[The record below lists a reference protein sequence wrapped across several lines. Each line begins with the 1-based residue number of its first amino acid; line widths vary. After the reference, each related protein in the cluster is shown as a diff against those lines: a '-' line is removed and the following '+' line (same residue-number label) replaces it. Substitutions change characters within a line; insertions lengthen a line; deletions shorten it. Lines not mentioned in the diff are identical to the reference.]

1 VAKQQLLLVD
11 GDPRS
16 VRVLEVS
23 LKNAGFNVTTA
34 YDGSDALAKLEYAT
48 PDLILSDTRLAGTDG
63 YELVRRLKA
72 RPEHA
77 SIPIVFL
84 TSQKSIEDKIRG
96 LELGVE
102 DYLIKPIFVRE
113 LITRV
118 HMLLARRTQERIAT
132 GPASRTRFAGSLEDM
147 GVVDLLQT
155 IEVSRK
161 SGVARITDGT
171 RHATVY
177 FRDGKLVDAEMGKL
191 RGEEAIYRALLW
203 SSGNFEVE
211 FKPVDNAELITTST
225 QGLLMEGMRRVDEW
239 GRLSEQLPSLDVVF
253 DVDHETLVERL
264 TEIPDELNAIL
275 RLLDGR
281 RNLMDII
288 DESPFDDLS
297 TLSVISKLYFEGLLV
312 LVEAEEQVVPSLE
325 GNDSQPAGDRNDY
338 EVVPAPRPSRPPL
351 AATSLD
357 SPARPMASAP
367 KIAEPSAES
376 LAPRVVETTVSLPP
390 PPVQPIAER
399 APSPPLVERAPAPPA
414 YAHDLP
420 SIIIQTTPEPPP
432 VVVQHTTLP
441 AGSPMS
447 APPLGTTLPAG
458 TPSPAHP
465 TTLPAGSGVTAQP
478 AALADVASAA
488 PPSVS
493 ADRAPAPADRGPA
506 PASEPPPPSHGPYA
520 RPAMK
525 TETVQQQA
533 LAEFGTPKVEAKE
546 TAAVSA
552 RATPEARAQAVGV
565 DAAVASSRAG
575 SVSMSAVSSVRHG
588 GKLIRFPGQ
597 KDSHPSEGGE
607 QAVPPARES
616 ERPPPLAAESQRAAP
631 EIHDEHDP
639 LHTEFFAAGEEG
651 RYEGGP
657 ATPPPSAPPLVHEE
671 EHELELP
678 HVVAPT
684 EEQLERRDR
693 MTKRVALL
701 VGFLVATL
709 VVGIVTQRMR
719 KDDDVPVPPPPI
731 VSEPQPKAAV
741 IPPPPPKVEQ
751 IQEAPPPPPPA
762 AIDLPSMAA
771 EPAETQAP
779 EPAHEAPPAAHV
791 ATPDPAREAPKH
803 DARAHLPSSGLEQSE
818 RAPAPSHAATPKKPR
833 AEAPAAAPPPAPSPP
848 PGGVP
853 PTASFPM

>member
-1 VAKQQLLLVD
+1 MAKQQLLLVD

-77 SIPIVFL
+77 AIPIVFL

-161 SGVARITDGT
+161 SGVARITDGK

-177 FRDGKLVDAEMGKL
+177 FRDGKLVDAELGKL

-211 FKPVDNAELITTST
+211 FKPVDNPDVIPTST

-325 GNDSQPAGDRNDY
+325 ASDSHPAGDRSASEF
-338 EVVPAPRPSRPPL
+338 EVVPAPRASRPPL
-351 AATSLD
+351 ATTALD
-357 SPARPMASAP
+357 APRAAAPVAP
-367 KIAEPSAES
+367 KAEPPPEPPAPP
-376 LAPRVVETTVSLPP
+376 PRVVEP
-390 PPVQPIAER
+390 PPV
-399 APSPPLVERAPAPPA
+399 APPRPVA
-414 YAHDLP
+414 SYDLP
-420 SIIIQTTPEPPP
+420 SIIIQTQEPTPAP
-432 VVVQHTTLP
+432 VAPQPTTLP
-441 AGSPMS
+441 AGSS
-447 APPLGTTLPAG
+447 VGLGTTLPAG
-458 TPSPAHP
+458 SHP
-465 TTLPAGSGVTAQP
+465 QVTLPTASGAGAPGGEPGQGTPP
-478 AALADVASAA
+478 AVADRPLPPGAEPVPAPGPFARQAVRSETIQQTLAD
-488 PPSVS
+488 
-493 ADRAPAPADRGPA
+493 
-506 PASEPPPPSHGPYA
+506 
-520 RPAMK
+520 
-525 TETVQQQA
+525 
-533 LAEFGTPKVEAKE
+533 FGSPKVEAKVE
-546 TAAVSA
+546 AKEATAV

-565 DAAVASSRAG
+565 ESVASTRSGAMSMA
-575 SVSMSAVSSVRHG
+575 SVSTVRHG

-597 KDSHPSEGGE
+597 KDTHSAEGAE
-607 QAVPPARES
+607 ASPQRDS
-616 ERPPPLAAESQRAAP
+616 DRPPPLSGEPHRAP
-631 EIHDEHDP
+631 GEIHDEHDP
-639 LHTEFFAAGEEG
+639 LHKEFFVAGDEG

-657 ATPPPSAPPLVHEE
+657 AVPSPSEPPLLLHEE
-671 EHELELP
+671 EHEEHR

-693 MTKRVALL
+693 MTRGVAVL
-701 VGFLVATL
+701 VGFLVASL
-709 VVGIVTQRMR
+709 IVGIVAQRMR
-719 KDDDVPVPPPPI
+719 KGDEIPAPAPPI
-731 VSEPQPKAAV
+731 VSEPVVKATAAPV
-741 IPPPPPKVEQ
+741 PPRVEEAH
-751 IQEAPPPPPPA
+751 EAPPPPPPEA
-762 AIDLPSMAA
+762 PKAIDLPTMAA
-771 EPAETQAP
+771 EPTPPPAP
-779 EPAHEAPPAAHV
+779 EQPAA
-791 ATPDPAREAPKH
+791 AAASAEPAPAREVEKPRQVAAPPEAPAPRHASK
-803 DARAHLPSSGLEQSE
+803 LPSSGLELPPAQAE
-818 RAPAPSHAATPKKPR
+818 RAPSHAAAAKRPR
-833 AEAPAAAPPPAPSPP
+833 ADTPAPATPPPASPP

>member
-1 VAKQQLLLVD
+1 MAKQQLLLVD

-77 SIPIVFL
+77 AIPVVFL

-161 SGVARITDGT
+161 SGVAHITDGK
-171 RHATVY
+171 RNAIVY
-177 FRDGKLVDAEMGKL
+177 FRDGKLVDAEIGKL

-203 SSGNFEVE
+203 SSGSFEVE
-211 FKPVDNAELITTST
+211 FKPVDNPDVIPTST

-253 DVDHETLVERL
+253 DVDHETLLERL

-325 GNDSQPAGDRNDY
+325 ASDSHPAGERGSSDF
-338 EVVPAPRPSRPPL
+338 EMVPVSRASRPPL
-351 AATSLD
+351 APGALEGSKAGSD
-357 SPARPMASAP
+357 RSPPLEILAPPPAASAP
-367 KIAEPSAES
+367 
-376 LAPRVVETTVSLPP
+376 VV
-390 PPVQPIAER
+390 A
-399 APSPPLVERAPAPPA
+399 PPLVPQ
-414 YAHDLP
+414 HLP
-420 SIIIQTTPEPPP
+420 SIIIQTAPEPPTSTA
-432 VVVQHTTLP
+432 HSTTLP
-441 AGSPMS
+441 AGSPA
-447 APPLGTTLPAG
+447 APAGAPLATGSPSLGTTLPAG
-458 TPSPAHP
+458 SPAPVTSAPSAAVPDPPSSQPSSAMTSTPAERPPSP
-465 TTLPAGSGVTAQP
+465 L
-478 AALADVASAA
+478 DAA
-488 PPSVS
+488 PP
-493 ADRAPAPADRGPA
+493 
-506 PASEPPPPSHGPYA
+506 HGPYA
-520 RPAMK
+520 R
-525 TETVQQQA
+525 QA
-533 LAEFGTPKVEAKE
+533 VRSDAIHQTLAEFGAPRVETKE
-546 TAAVSA
+546 PATAAM
-552 RATPEARAQAVGV
+552 RAAPEARAVGV
-565 DAAVASSRAG
+565 DSPVASNRSSG
-575 SVSMSAVSSVRHG
+575 AVSVASVPSVRHG

-597 KDSHPSEGGE
+597 KEPQHPPDAESKS
-607 QAVPPARES
+607 VSRDS
-616 ERPPPLAAESQRAAP
+616 ERPPPLSADADRGAGEL
-631 EIHDEHDP
+631 HDDL
-639 LHTEFFAAGEEG
+639 LHKEFFSAGDEG

-657 ATPPPSAPPLVHEE
+657 ATPVPSDPALAPE
-671 EHELELP
+671 EHEELR
-678 HVVAPT
+678 HVPEPT

-701 VGFLVATL
+701 VGFLVASL
-709 VVGIVTQRMR
+709 IVGVVAQRMR
-719 KDDDVPVPPPPI
+719 KDGEDTTPPPSATI
-731 VSEPQPKAAV
+731 VSEPAANSKNVPTAEPKRAATAAPAQPVAPASAPTAAST
-741 IPPPPPKVEQ
+741 
-751 IQEAPPPPPPA
+751 
-762 AIDLPSMAA
+762 IDLPSMAA
-771 EPAETQAP
+771 EPTIAEPAAPEPQATAAEPANEVAPAPRAP
-779 EPAHEAPPAAHV
+779 EPAAPAPA
-791 ATPDPAREAPKH
+791 PAREAPVRA
-803 DARAHLPSSGLEQSE
+803 ARPTKLPSSGLYSSAPVQARHESRPRRSE
-818 RAPAPSHAATPKKPR
+818 SAGLAPTPT
-833 AEAPAAAPPPAPSPP
+833 PPPAPP
-848 PGGVP
+848 PGGA
-853 PTASFPM
+853 TASFPLQ

>member
-77 SIPIVFL
+77 AIPIVFL

-161 SGVARITDGT
+161 SGVARITDGK
-171 RHATVY
+171 RQATVY
-177 FRDGKLVDAEMGKL
+177 FRDGKLVDAEIGKL

-203 SSGNFEVE
+203 SSGSFEVE
-211 FKPVDNAELITTST
+211 FKPVDNPDVIPTST

-312 LVEAEEQVVPSLE
+312 LVETEEQVVPSLE
-325 GNDSQPAGDRNDY
+325 AGDSQPAGDRDRA
-338 EVVPAPRPSRPPL
+338 EFDIVPAPRPSRPPVGPANNL
-351 AATSLD
+351 EAVPKGITPPAVPTRATEAT
-357 SPARPMASAP
+357 PAR
-367 KIAEPSAES
+367 
-376 LAPRVVETTVSLPP
+376 VE
-390 PPVQPIAER
+390 
-399 APSPPLVERAPAPPA
+399 PAPPA
-414 YAHDLP
+414 YAAQKLVEPAPPLPPTPVVHQDLP

-432 VVVQHTTLP
+432 LLTSQPTTLP
-441 AGSPMS
+441 AGSPVSFAPHGAPLPFGS
-447 APPLGTTLPAG
+447 AA
-458 TPSPAHP
+458 SP
-465 TTLPAGSGVTAQP
+465 TTLPAGSP
-478 AALADVASAA
+478 APTVAHVDA
-488 PPSVS
+488 PPPIAPPVS
-493 ADRAPAPADRGPA
+493 SSERTPAPTA
-506 PASEPPPPSHGPYA
+506 PLGSELAPTHGPYA
-520 RPAMK
+520 R
-525 TETVQQQA
+525 QA
-533 LAEFGTPKVEAKE
+533 VRSEALHQTLAEFGAPKVEAKE
-546 TAAVSA
+546 ATTASSRQGA
-552 RATPEARAQAVGV
+552 EARAQTGFV
-565 DAAVASSRAG
+565 DSSVASARSGA
-575 SVSMSAVSSVRHG
+575 VSMASVATVRHG

-597 KDSHPSEGGE
+597 KESHSADGTE
-607 QAVPPARES
+607 VSSTTRDS
-616 ERPPPLAAESQRAAP
+616 ERPPPLAAEKPAT
-631 EIHDEHDP
+631 ELHDEHDP
-639 LHTEFFAAGEEG
+639 LHKAFFAAGEEG

-657 ATPPPSAPPLVHEE
+657 ATPEPSVAPLLHDEPEDLPLII
-671 EHELELP
+671 P
-678 HVVAPT
+678 PT

-701 VGFLVATL
+701 VGFLVASL
-709 VVGIVTQRMR
+709 VVGIVAQRMR
-719 KDDDVPVPPPPI
+719 KDEDVPVAPPPI
-731 VSEPQPKAAV
+731 VGEPAV
-741 IPPPPPKVEQ
+741 QTPARATPQRAEAV
-751 IQEAPPPPPPA
+751 QEAPPPPPPPA
-762 AIDLPSMAA
+762 ATIELPSMAA
-771 EPAETQAP
+771 EPAAAP
-779 EPAHEAPPAAHV
+779 PPAHEAPP
-791 ATPDPAREAPKH
+791 PARETSTPEAPRRESRTK
-803 DARAHLPSSGLEQSE
+803 LPSSGLE
-818 RAPAPSHAATPKKPR
+818 APAPRAPSGGTAKRPR
-833 AEAPAAAPPPAPSPP
+833 PEAEPPAQAPSPP
-848 PGGVP
+848 SGGVP